1 MRTHTHLCLDCGMIE
16 GTGYLTL
23 QVSLFQKIQHR
34 SIAQIIQHFWKI
46 FVTLILWDIF
56 HLNNILRS
64 VAAPLAASRGAS
76 TTTTSTG
83 SPDRRTPSPDLSN
96 CTKKISPIDGN
107 STWMIQSNLCSGTC
121 WSVPIMRW
129 DNFFIYLLHSIIT
142 VGHQTME

>member
-23 QVSLFQKIQHR
+23 QVLYFSPLIQWVSEQHKLFR
-34 SIAQIIQHFWKI
+34 
-46 FVTLILWDIF
+46 ILF

-76 TTTTSTG
+76 TMTTSTG

-107 STWMIQSNLCSGTC
+107 STWMIQSNLCSGTY

-129 DNFFIYLLHSIIT
+129 DDFFVTYYTQLLLLAIKLWNKAWLPRSF
-142 VGHQTME
+142 